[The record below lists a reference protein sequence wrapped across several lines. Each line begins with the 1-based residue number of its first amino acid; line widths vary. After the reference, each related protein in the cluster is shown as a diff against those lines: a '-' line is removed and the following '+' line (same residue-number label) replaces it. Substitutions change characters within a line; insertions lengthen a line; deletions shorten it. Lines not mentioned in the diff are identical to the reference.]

1 VNGMDYIADI
11 MLVMRKIIIIVAVV
25 YIAASA
31 ILYVFQDRLIFFR
44 QTLTRERLQ
53 YIQDRF
59 PGSEEVSIMTPDSIE
74 LRGWLLHGKSEG
86 PSPLLIYFGGNA
98 EEVSWMMEFGNQA
111 PEWSFLLV
119 NYRGYG
125 MSGGKPGEKDMLSDA
140 LLLYDTFSSRND
152 IDEKNIA
159 VMGRSLGTAVAVY
172 LSANRPVTG
181 TVLVS
186 PYASIEELAQSN
198 FPVFPVRFLI
208 KHRFNVLPLAS
219 GIENPMLAIIASDDT
234 IIPMIHSRRL
244 YDEWKGEKNLREIP
258 DSDHNTLIL
267 NDLYWEYISRFLNGL
282 ARD

>member
-1 VNGMDYIADI
+1 MDYIADI

-98 EEVSWMMEFGNQA
+98 EEVSWMMEFGNRIHG
-111 PEWSFLLV
+111 WSFLLV

-140 LLLYDTFSSRND
+140 LLLYDTFSTRNE
-152 IDEKNIA
+152 IDEKNIV

-172 LSANRPVTG
+172 LSANRPVAG

-198 FPVFPVRFLI
+198 FPAFPVRLLL

-234 IIPMIHSRRL
+234 IIPVIHSRRL
-244 YDEWKGEKNLREIP
+244 YDEWKGEKSLREIP

-267 NDLYWEYISRFLNGL
+267 NALYWEYISRFLNGL
-282 ARD
+282 AGD